1 MFKKAKPNVNY
12 LERTTSGRDG
22 GEVGGPYVEFV
33 PSLEEEGPVVGVLFD
48 LFLARLEA
56 EVARALHV
64 SHGHFR
70 PDLSETGQGEIRTDG
85 DLREEISG
93 KL

>member
-1 MFKKAKPNVNY
+1 M
-12 LERTTSGRDG
+12 
-22 GEVGGPYVEFV
+22 GGPYVEFV

-70 PDLSETGQGEIRTDG
+70 PDLSETG
-85 DLREEISG
+85 
-93 KL
+93 